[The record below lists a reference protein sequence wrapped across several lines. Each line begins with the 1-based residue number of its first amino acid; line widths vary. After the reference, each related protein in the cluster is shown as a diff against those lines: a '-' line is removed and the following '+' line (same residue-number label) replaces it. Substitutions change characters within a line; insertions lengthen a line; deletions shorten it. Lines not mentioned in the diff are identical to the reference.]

1 MNTNFKFKIENF
13 RINFEIIRNAGMSL
27 FEKCQFEQFDA
38 VSTKYK
44 EFLAKK
50 EAAELATEGSATKA
64 EGDEA
69 TATKKKK
76 KKK

>member
-1 MNTNFKFKIENF
+1 MN
-13 RINFEIIRNAGMSL
+13 L